1 MGVLND
7 KIQELTALEDEYK
20 AERERVMLAIQE
32 AIRSVGQ
39 NPKISVTN
47 KNAFTINIAKVLD
60 GPLEPEFY
68 NWESQATGLIDVLRK
83 RPVNSWA
90 KSIDELLNSKSKVI
104 GWKGVTVDKMLLSKE
119 FLLEVKKKL

>member
-39 NPKISVTN
+39 NPKISVIN
-47 KNAFTINIAKVLD
+47 KNAFTINIAKVHD

-68 NWESQATGLIDVLRK
+68 NWESQATRLIDVLRK

-90 KSIDELLNSKSKVI
+90 KSIDELLSSKSKVI
-104 GWKGVTVDKMLLSKE
+104 GWKGVTVNKMLLSKE